1 MKENDKQA
9 LYQLDVD
16 NLVSLIE
23 NYADID
29 EFFNEYIEHYIKS
42 EDENYFRL
50 KKLIE
55 NIEDEDEYTIRNT
68 LSEYFRDIELLIKD
82 PKKGIQL
89 ITNFYDNYEFID
101 SIFEKYLYNCDE
113 DSQFFSY
120 SAQHLFF
127 KYVRDCKD
135 REYILDKIIELIY
148 TQGFETYFSFVNS
161 INSSLSKDEQLILVS
176 NLINQSLNLPFIK
189 YDLIADLAKQIPNG
203 DIFEKAIVKDIS
215 NNHKNDLLKIAEVYC
230 AEEKYDIALSKLKNY
245 STSNYIDEEQKI
257 KLYIEIYKGLKNTT
271 KQIEYATTLFEN
283 HPTLEHLKQLAELP
297 ISYERKELINKQ
309 IKLILNNN
317 NILHF
322 SDNMKFLFD
331 IRRADI
337 AEKYFYM
344 NIDKRGSLFW
354 YNNNLINNF
363 LEAKN
368 YLIVSILYRDKVD
381 NILND
386 GNTKAYDKGVYYL
399 RKLEAF
405 SNEITDWK
413 GFPNHYDFFKKIKIN
428 HGRKYSF
435 WNKYSSNINNM
446 KKENNS
452 IFS

>member
-1 MKENDKQA
+1 
-9 LYQLDVD
+9 
-16 NLVSLIE
+16 
-23 NYADID
+23 
-29 EFFNEYIEHYIKS
+29 
-42 EDENYFRL
+42 
-50 KKLIE
+50 
-55 NIEDEDEYTIRNT
+55 
-68 LSEYFRDIELLIKD
+68 
-82 PKKGIQL
+82 
-89 ITNFYDNYEFID
+89 
-101 SIFEKYLYNCDE
+101 
-113 DSQFFSY
+113 
-120 SAQHLFF
+120 
-127 KYVRDCKD
+127 
-135 REYILDKIIELIY
+135 
-148 TQGFETYFSFVNS
+148 
-161 INSSLSKDEQLILVS
+161 
-176 NLINQSLNLPFIK
+176 
-189 YDLIADLAKQIPNG
+189 
-203 DIFEKAIVKDIS
+203 
-215 NNHKNDLLKIAEVYC
+215 
-230 AEEKYDIALSKLKNY
+230 
-245 STSNYIDEEQKI
+245 
-257 KLYIEIYKGLKNTT
+257 
-271 KQIEYATTLFEN
+271 
-283 HPTLEHLKQLAELP
+283 
-297 ISYERKELINKQ
+297 
-309 IKLILNNN
+309 
-317 NILHF
+317 
-322 SDNMKFLFD
+322 MKFLFD

-413 GFPNHYDFFKKIKIN
+413 DFPNHYDFFKKIKIN